1 MVSTTR
7 QVDQVSSH
15 DVLCDVCRCCP
26 IIGVRYKCT
35 VCDDY
40 DLCSKCVNSNPN
52 QKG

>member
-7 QVDQVSSH
+7 QVDQVSSY